1 MAKLENKV
9 AVVSG
14 VAAGLG
20 EAIAR
25 RFLAEGAHIVGTDID
40 PVRGAEVVDELGERA
55 SFVAHDVASEAGWEQ
70 VATQVAARHG
80 NVDVLVNNA
89 GITRMGSVEDIS
101 IEDFD
106 RTLAVDLRGPF
117 LGCRLLLPLMK
128 GRGASII
135 NIASVSSFKPQAELV
150 AYNAAKAGVAL
161 MTKSIA
167 LHCAQQ
173 GYDVRA
179 NYINPG
185 VIRTDMLEK
194 VINQVENGEALMQSY
209 RDMHPIG
216 RIGEADEIAAMAVY
230 LASEEAGF
238 ITGTGFTVDGGLGI
252 NP

>member
-1 MAKLENKV
+1 MLRQRR
-9 AVVSG
+9 
-14 VAAGLG
+14 AGSRW
-20 EAIAR
+20 R
-25 RFLAEGAHIVGTDID
+25 RGLPRSTGTSMYW
-40 PVRGAEVVDELGERA
+40 LTTRA
-55 SFVAHDVASEAGWEQ
+55 LRVWGPSKISAS
-70 VATQVAARHG
+70 
-80 NVDVLVNNA
+80 
-89 GITRMGSVEDIS
+89 
-101 IEDFD
+101 
-106 RTLAVDLRGPF
+106 RTLIARGPF

-128 GRGASII
+128 ARVASII

-161 MTKSIA
+161 MTQSIA